1 MESRRRRSAVCYPS
15 SRSPTPDPQT
25 PPDRVVSLPVRSSKL
40 IGSPIY
46 CGTSASPVP
55 TAVSG
60 AQSDLRTRLTRL
72 IALDRQLPPSGAIQ
86 AAGTDSHKGEE
97 EDNRE
102 QAPSSHNTT
111 HTSMD
116 VDEGNSDE
124 KALLGSS
131 YHPHAVSSDHS
142 EYVNTDS
149 DEDSGTEMGEEMDE
163 GGDTGMGKE
172 GW

>member
-1 MESRRRRSAVCYPS
+1 MEADQVAARTFTPELREMHSALRDYLIALWKAE
-15 SRSPTPDPQT
+15 DA
-25 PPDRVVSLPVRSSKL
+25 DRVVSLPVRSSKL

-60 AQSDLRTRLTRL
+60 AH
-72 IALDRQLPPSGAIQ
+72 GAIQ